1 MNRPYRII
9 VPAEERHRAD
19 LVLQIVA
26 MRLGTPVET
35 VSRQGR
41 LYYSALRVRRLSL
54 YLAHVALGW
63 TLERV
68 AHAFGISRQTVGS
81 ACTRIEE
88 ARDEPHLNDLLDQL
102 AGTIQAVCDAPP
114 VTDLPDVA

>member
-1 MNRPYRII
+1 MNIPYQIM
-9 VPAEERHRAD
+9 VPSEERDRAD
-19 LVLQIVA
+19 LVVQIVA
-26 MRLGTPVET
+26 LRFGTPVET
-35 VSRQGR
+35 VTRGGR
-41 LYYSALRVRRLSL
+41 LSASALRVRRVSL

-68 AHAFGISRQTVGS
+68 AHAFGTSRQTVGT
-81 ACTRIEE
+81 ACTRIEN

-102 AGTIQAVCDAPP
+102 ADTIQTLCDAPP

>member
-1 MNRPYRII
+1 MNTPYQII
-9 VPAEERHRAD
+9 VPAEERDRAD

-26 MRLGTPVET
+26 LRLGTPVET
-35 VSRQGR
+35 VVRKGR
-41 LYYSALRVRRLSL
+41 LSQPALRARRVSL

-102 AGTIQAVCDAPP
+102 AETIQAVCDTPP
-114 VTDLPDVA
+114 VTNLPDVA